1 MMLYSQ
7 LPTLD
12 MHGYDRDYARIQI
25 NEFIEDHH
33 KLKTKKVIII
43 HGRGSGILKK
53 ITQDTLKKNKYV
65 LEYKIDNFNDGMT
78 VVTLKC

>member
-1 MMLYSQ
+1 MPS
-7 LPTLD
+7 LD
-12 MHGYDRDYARIQI
+12 LHGYDRDFARIQI
-25 NEFIEDHH
+25 NDFLEDHH
-33 KLKTKKVIII
+33 KLKTRKVIII